1 MRHRE
6 GRGEPLDPFS
16 RVMMDDEEIVGSG
29 QLPILCENEFLFW
42 EYGAYW
48 YNVKEDASNYDYF
61 C

>member
-1 MRHRE
+1 
-6 GRGEPLDPFS
+6 
-16 RVMMDDEEIVGSG
+16 MMDDEEIVGSG

-48 YNVKEDASNYDYF
+48 YNAKEDASNYDSF

>member
-29 QLPILCENEFLFW
+29 QLPILCENEF
-42 EYGAYW
+42 
-48 YNVKEDASNYDYF
+48 YF
-61 C
+61 GSMGHIGTM